1 MLKSIAALAVATALT
16 VSPVQVKEKKPEWKD
31 AGTYR
36 ITCYDFWCNDPQG
49 RQSASG
55 KTLEYGDVAMNG
67 VPFGTKIS
75 IDGEIF
81 TVVDRC
87 ARDDTVDIFV
97 ENDSGYCNCNLL
109 EYKDVRIKVK

>member
-1 MLKSIAALAVATALT
+1 MVNELILGVSMLANVAMADIDSGPTSLG
-16 VSPVQVKEKKPEWKD
+16 E
-31 AGTYR
+31 YR
-36 ITCYDFWCNDPQG
+36 ITTYDVCCNEPHG

-55 KTLEYGDVAMNG
+55 KTLEYGDVAMND

-87 ARDDTVDIFV
+87 GVDNTVDIFI
-97 ENDSGYCNCNLL
+97 ENDTGVCQCDTL
-109 EYKDVRIKVK
+109 EYKEVYIVNE